1 MPWIK
6 KRAET
11 PEPYLDQEAIELPS
25 PPRDHFPLE
34 DSDQQTEDMSVP
46 PLRSHGASDQI
57 EDRPWPDDNHAHNRL
72 LSVALELKD
81 YLEAVTTEKWKS
93 KNPQEEKMIMHQWAE
108 NLLRSLEGAI
118 DEAGEFR

>member
-34 DSDQQTEDMSVP
+34 DSDQQTEDMSMP
-46 PLRSHGASDQI
+46 SLRSHGADERSSHNSELVEKLKAIVQNWRKESTDHNKWAMTGYPEKSAADSAHADTYERCADELEEILNSD
-57 EDRPWPDDNHAHNRL
+57 
-72 LSVALELKD
+72 LK
-81 YLEAVTTEKWKS
+81 
-93 KNPQEEKMIMHQWAE
+93 NM
-108 NLLRSLEGAI
+108 
-118 DEAGEFR
+118 DE